1 MDRLRKD
8 KVAVIC
14 AIVVLLFILVAVFAP
29 MLAKLEGQDYSTF
42 HTDLVDEFGFPTRGR
57 PVHTGSASSP
67 RPAGT
72 TSPAGCTAPGR
83 R

>member
-14 AIVVLLFILVAVFAP
+14 AGIVLLFILVAVFAP
-29 MLAKLEGQDYSTF
+29 LLAKLEGQDYGTF
-42 HTDLVDEFGFPTRGR
+42 HTDLVDEFGFPTTAPTRR
-57 PVHTGSASSP
+57 TGSASSR

-72 TSPAGCTAPGR
+72 TSPAGCTAPAR